1 MALSVK
7 PPNNQKQSVTAPNQP
22 FSVKPPNTQVQSAEI
37 TDALNRSVKP
47 PNT

>member
-7 PPNNQKQSVTAPNQP
+7 PPNTQKQSVTAPNQLI
-22 FSVKPPNTQVQSAEI
+22 SVKPPNTQVQSADATE
-37 TDALNRSVKP
+37 ALNRSVKP